1 MILKSIHIFFA
12 FFLASM
18 VEVPQAAIL
27 VGEVTVLVVA
37 EDLEVVEAGEKVRK
51 VPNVRKISNLLL
63 ISTTYQIFFSKEN
76 DTLNNIKRKATVK
89 ILKQLNVR
97 GGN

>member
-1 MILKSIHIFFA
+1 
-12 FFLASM
+12 M

-27 VGEVTVLVVA
+27 VVEVTVPAVA

-63 ISTTYQIFFSKEN
+63 ISTTYQIFFSKFY
-76 DTLNNIKRKATVK
+76 LLLI
-89 ILKQLNVR
+89 
-97 GGN
+97 

>member
-1 MILKSIHIFFA
+1 MVLNLSHVQIILKAKHTVLETILFFF

-27 VGEVTVLVVA
+27 VVEVTVLAVA

-63 ISTTYQIFFSKEN
+63 ISTTYQIFFSN
-76 DTLNNIKRKATVK
+76 F
-89 ILKQLNVR
+89 
-97 GGN
+97 